1 MKKILFLLLALF
13 TLTVSATPLPNDT
26 ATEQIPDS
34 VYVVAYFCKNDT
46 LEYIYSNE
54 QIKIKGTDTTTTIIT
69 EGKFR
74 LVVLDS
80 TATGYRI
87 QYDQL
92 EIGSPLTDKLKEL
105 ANDKNNLIESI
116 SSLINNTSI
125 NNNPIIFTTNELGEI
140 QHIENWQEIRN
151 QLLHITESLITNI
164 YNSIPQANEYINKDS
179 FIDLFK
185 QRYDSEELFI
195 ENFEGFPLLF
205 TFHGSA
211 FKAGQSTVDDQGN
224 EQEYPSTVQLYANNL
239 DPEEEGRDD
248 FSPDYV
254 VSLVTS
260 TSMQG
265 DEVKELLGSIMG
277 LMLNNNSKT
286 DELKDSLNDTKD
298 FDNATLTIT
307 DGINAEYWIN
317 GWPSEIIHFN
327 NTEVTAPG
335 QHSQSRIKAKSL
347 ECVYRSCFNFMR

>member
-26 ATEQIPDS
+26 ATEQLPDS

-116 SSLINNTSI
+116 SSLINDTSNNIHHKRIGGNTAYR
-125 NNNPIIFTTNELGEI
+125 ELAG
-140 QHIENWQEIRN
+140 N
-151 QLLHITESLITNI
+151 QKPAITHHRIT
-164 YNSIPQANEYINKDS
+164 YYKHLQLNS
-179 FIDLFK
+179 
-185 QRYDSEELFI
+185 
-195 ENFEGFPLLF
+195 
-205 TFHGSA
+205 
-211 FKAGQSTVDDQGN
+211 
-224 EQEYPSTVQLYANNL
+224 PSQ
-239 DPEEEGRDD
+239 
-248 FSPDYV
+248 
-254 VSLVTS
+254 
-260 TSMQG
+260 
-265 DEVKELLGSIMG
+265 
-277 LMLNNNSKT
+277 
-286 DELKDSLNDTKD
+286 
-298 FDNATLTIT
+298 
-307 DGINAEYWIN
+307 
-317 GWPSEIIHFN
+317 
-327 NTEVTAPG
+327 
-335 QHSQSRIKAKSL
+335 
-347 ECVYRSCFNFMR
+347 

>member
-54 QIKIKGTDTTTTIIT
+54 QIKIKGTDTTTIIT

-125 NNNPIIFTTNELGEI
+125 NNNPIIFIL
-140 QHIENWQEIRN
+140 
-151 QLLHITESLITNI
+151 
-164 YNSIPQANEYINKDS
+164 A
-179 FIDLFK
+179 
-185 QRYDSEELFI
+185 
-195 ENFEGFPLLF
+195 
-205 TFHGSA
+205 
-211 FKAGQSTVDDQGN
+211 
-224 EQEYPSTVQLYANNL
+224 
-239 DPEEEGRDD
+239 
-248 FSPDYV
+248 
-254 VSLVTS
+254 
-260 TSMQG
+260 
-265 DEVKELLGSIMG
+265 
-277 LMLNNNSKT
+277 
-286 DELKDSLNDTKD
+286 
-298 FDNATLTIT
+298 
-307 DGINAEYWIN
+307 
-317 GWPSEIIHFN
+317 II
-327 NTEVTAPG
+327 
-335 QHSQSRIKAKSL
+335 
-347 ECVYRSCFNFMR
+347 